1 MINFNGN
8 VVSEATV
15 SLQNR
20 ALNYGDALFETCKVV
35 NGKILFWEDHYFR
48 LMASMRMLRMEIPM
62 VFTMEFLEAEIIK
75 LLQTQNET
83 AFRIKL
89 LVFRND
95 GGFFEPK
102 THQVSYFIT
111 AQALTEA
118 TFEPKTNY
126 TVDLFKDYYTN
137 TSLINTLKTTNK
149 LVNVLA
155 SIYAKENTLDTCLLI
170 NDNKNITEAIAAN
183 LFLLK
188 DNIIKTPPLTSGCLK
203 GVMRKQ
209 LINLINSDKSLV
221 LVEEDISPFDLQK
234 ADELFLT
241 NSIIGIQPI
250 TKYRKKVFETTVSSK
265 LLKLLNSSLDH

>member
-62 VFTMEFLEAEIIK
+62 AFTMEFLEAEIIK

-221 LVEEDISPFDLQK
+221 LVEGDISPFDLQK

>member
-8 VVSEATV
+8 IVAEATV

-62 VFTMEFLEAEIIK
+62 AFTMEFLGAEIIK

-83 AFRIKL
+83 TFRIKL

-95 GGFFEPK
+95 GGFFKPK
-102 THQVSYFIT
+102 THQVFYFIT

-118 TFEPKTNY
+118 TFEPKANY

-155 SIYAKENTLDTCLLI
+155 SIYAEENTLDTCLLI
-170 NDNKNITEAIAAN
+170 NDKKNITEAIAAN
-183 LFLLK
+183 LFLVK

-221 LVEEDISPFDLQK
+221 LVEGDISPFDLQK

-250 TKYRKKVFETTVSSK
+250 TKYRKKVFEKTVSSK